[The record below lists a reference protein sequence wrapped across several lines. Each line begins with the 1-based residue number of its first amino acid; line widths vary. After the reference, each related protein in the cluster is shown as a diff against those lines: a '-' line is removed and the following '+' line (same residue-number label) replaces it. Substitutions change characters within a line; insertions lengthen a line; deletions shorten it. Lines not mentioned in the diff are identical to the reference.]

1 MVEVR
6 PLVDLGELHPVA
18 LVGLAA
24 LLGVEQHAL
33 LAEVREDVTIEG
45 DLVAVGAGE
54 VVQPFA
60 ATPTG
65 IFLVVET

>member
-18 LVGLAA
+18 LAA

-45 DLVAVGAGE
+45 DLVAGAGE

-65 IFLVVET
+65 IFFVVET